1 VDVLIIGTRTIN
13 VDVASFRKALA
24 GAPVKLLP
32 SFNCFHAADGYHG
45 DQSLD
50 LLRGVFGNYLHQG
63 ADGVGIFN
71 NPAGSAEH
79 ARRLGLS
86 QQANYD
92 PEILTT
98 IGSLDTISGKPRY
111 YAIDRRGGYAHN
123 EGYGSSNNHAPLPV
137 ILRHDGAPSTL
148 TLPVW
153 EPVKPGTE
161 VTLRLVLFNH
171 VEGDEVVAQLNNA
184 DLKRGANTFALS
196 VHRTGPFPP
205 SRPVNVE
212 KVELHLK
219 GEPSG

>member
-1 VDVLIIGTRTIN
+1 MPHGWPRHRDLGRRGLVDVLIIGTRTIN

-50 LLRGVFGNYLHQG
+50 LLRGVFGNYLHPG

-98 IGSLDTISGKPRY
+98 IRSLDTILASR
-111 YAIDRRGGYAHN
+111 ATM
-123 EGYGSSNNHAPLPV
+123 
-137 ILRHDGAPSTL
+137 PSTGAGVV
-148 TLPVW
+148 TRTT
-153 EPVKPGTE
+153 KATARRTTMHRCQSSCGT
-161 VTLRLVLFNH
+161 TAR
-171 VEGDEVVAQLNNA
+171 
-184 DLKRGANTFALS
+184 R
-196 VHRTGPFPP
+196 
-205 SRPVNVE
+205 SRSPC
-212 KVELHLK
+212 
-219 GEPSG
+219 PSGSP